1 MESDE
6 SEGEE
11 EERETEEEG
20 QTVAEHVMPP
30 AVMNSTVDQDEVP
43 TVATPCDN
51 NTDNG
56 AKNVQEEPGEAE
68 VEVEKATGVEK
79 QENVPEKCADEA
91 EAEITSPGQC
101 CESGSGAFF
110 TLDPGSG
117 IGFSGSLS
125 RIPDPKPLFYSLMRN
140 FEAKSN
146 TILSDLA
153 KKLSFPFQ
161 K

>member
-11 EERETEEEG
+11 EEREIEEEG
-20 QTVAEHVMPP
+20 QTVAGHVMTP
-30 AVMNSTVDQDEVP
+30 AVLNSTVDIDEAT
-43 TVATPCDN
+43 TVGTVCDN
-51 NTDNG
+51 NTDDG
-56 AKNVQEEPGEAE
+56 AKKVQEEPGVAE
-68 VEVEKATGVEK
+68 VEVEKATGEEK
-79 QENVPEKCADEA
+79 QEFVPEKCADQA

-125 RIPDPKPLFYSLMRN
+125 RIPDPKPIFYSLMRN

-153 KKLSFPFQ
+153 KIFSLPVQ